1 MTGAP
6 LAGIRVLE
14 LGTMYAAPTAGRM
27 LRDFGADLIKVEEP
41 QAGDYARQ
49 WTPQKDGL
57 SLGFSRLNAG
67 KRSVGIDL
75 RSARGRELVVALAA
89 RVDVVIESFRPGRLE
104 AWGLGYDVL
113 SAANP
118 GLVLARVSGFGQS
131 GPYRERPGFGTVA
144 ETASGFAYI
153 NGWPQ
158 TPPTSPPFGFADS
171 IAGISAAMGTAM
183 ALYEREKTGRGRVVD
198 VALYEPL
205 MFIVGDMILKYT
217 TLGEVQGRIGNGT
230 GSASPRGVYQAAD
243 GEWLSIAASNQAIAR
258 RLFAAMGEPELIDD
272 ERFATNAARLAHNDA
287 IQEKVAG
294 WVAGLPRSAALK
306 LLDEHEVVA
315 SAVNSSRDIVQ
326 DPHFLLRTLLPIT
339 GSEILGPALVPGP
352 VLHLDGYSG
361 PAYHGVPGIGEHTA
375 AVLGELLE
383 IGPAELGDLAGQGVI
398 SGPEGPDTPARLGL
412 AAVDPEH
419 RPGGVAGGG
428 AGQVQR
434 RADDLLGL
442 AAAAKREALGPGRER
457 VHVPGRADIGEEGP
471 RHDRV
476 APHGGAERVR
486 QPDRDRGQPCLGR
499 RVGHD
504 VGPGPVR
511 PGAGDVDDRSA
522 LAGRHPGAGQR
533 GQPERPFHVDRDHL
547 VEQFLGDRVDPL
559 VPWRHARVVDQDVE
573 PPEPAVDRV
582 DQPVEFVPVPDVRR
596 VRHGRTPGT
605 GRDLGGRLLAG
616 LRVAAGDD
624 QIGAGRGKAVRHG
637 PAEPPAAAGDQGDLA
652 GQIERGYRVER
663 QNGCPCLHG

>member
-1 MTGAP
+1 MSGAP

-75 RSARGRELVVALAA
+75 RTARGRELVAALAG

-118 GLVLARVSGFGQS
+118 GLVLARISGFGQS

-153 NGWPQ
+153 NGWPD

-217 TLGEVQGRIGNGT
+217 TLGEIQGRIGNGT

-243 GEWLSIAASNQAIAR
+243 GGWLSIAASNQAIAR

-272 ERFATNAARLAHNDA
+272 ERFATNAARLANNEA
-287 IQEKVAG
+287 IQEKVAA
-294 WVAGLPRSAALK
+294 WVAALPRDAALK

-315 SAVNSSRDIVQ
+315 SAVNSSLDIVQ
-326 DPHFLLRTLLPIT
+326 DPHFMARTLLPIT
-339 GSEILGPALVPGP
+339 GSDILGPALVPGP

-361 PAYHGVPGIGEHTA
+361 PGYHGVPGIGEHTA
-375 AVLGELLE
+375 AILGELLE
-383 IGPAELGDLAGQGVI
+383 IGPAELGDLADHGVI
-398 SGPEGPDTPARLGL
+398 SGPD
-412 AAVDPEH
+412 
-419 RPGGVAGGG
+419 
-428 AGQVQR
+428 GQN
-434 RADDLLGL
+434 
-442 AAAAKREALGPGRER
+442 
-457 VHVPGRADIGEEGP
+457 
-471 RHDRV
+471 
-476 APHGGAERVR
+476 
-486 QPDRDRGQPCLGR
+486 
-499 RVGHD
+499 
-504 VGPGPVR
+504 
-511 PGAGDVDDRSA
+511 
-522 LAGRHPGAGQR
+522 
-533 GQPERPFHVDRDHL
+533 
-547 VEQFLGDRVDPL
+547 
-559 VPWRHARVVDQDVE
+559 
-573 PPEPAVDRV
+573 
-582 DQPVEFVPVPDVRR
+582 
-596 VRHGRTPGT
+596 
-605 GRDLGGRLLAG
+605 
-616 LRVAAGDD
+616 
-624 QIGAGRGKAVRHG
+624 G
-637 PAEPPAAAGDQGDLA
+637 PA
-652 GQIERGYRVER
+652 
-663 QNGCPCLHG
+663 